1 MIQEG
6 RYVFVVTV
14 TSLLVT
20 FTAGQTTI
28 FDCQFDTD
36 PLLSGACASFVQEQQ
51 ADDIDWSYGRG
62 GTPSGNTGPDE
73 DADGDD
79 DGTSREPL
87 R

>member
-1 MIQEG
+1 M
-6 RYVFVVTV
+6 
-14 TSLLVT
+14 T

-28 FDCQFDTD
+28 FDCRFDTD

-79 DGTSREPL
+79 DGKSREM
-87 R
+87 